1 MEALNKL
8 LSIDPNYVLIGLI
21 ACFFSAEV
29 IYKRPAHVGKK
40 LNHLAVGFLFQ
51 LIAIALATLI
61 GLIIITVSDWVTRNE
76 FGLFNWIAVP
86 LWFKVIVGFVIFD
99 LSDYLLHRLD
109 HIVPLFWRFHR
120 IHHSDT
126 MMDATT
132 ALRVYPTEG
141 IYFLMGEM
149 FFMVALGLPVI
160 SLNLYLF
167 TLLPI
172 MFFQHSS
179 IRYPKWVDDVF
190 GLIFVTPNL
199 HKVHHDMDQHY
210 TDSNYGTR
218 FILWDKLFGT
228 FRRKAVEEVK
238 YGLNEFEEDHKQSFL
253 YLLRSPFLNIIRSQS
268 RQGTKQSKN
277 PSHS

>member
-1 MEALNKL
+1 M
-8 LSIDPNYVLIGLI
+8 
-21 ACFFSAEV
+21 
-29 IYKRPAHVGKK
+29 
-40 LNHLAVGFLFQ
+40 
-51 LIAIALATLI
+51 IAIALATLI

-149 FFMVALGLPVI
+149 FFMVTLGLPVI